1 MRLLLGLL
9 LLALSS
15 VGCVRVTYFRIS
27 HFEPVPDSALQQLQ
41 DSDAELQLCLET
53 LGAPLVVGEVPDG
66 IAVGY
71 GWQDRAHW
79 GVGVGYTFQRLLNVR
94 FDYRGVEDSLRGA
107 LLLFDENL
115 RLKTIRRGMLGDLT
129 RQLRRRP
136 ADPNEFEKDNG

>member
-53 LGAPLVVGEVPDG
+53 LGAPLVVAEVRKLSP
-66 IAVGY
+66 AP
-71 GWQDRAHW
+71 AHECSPE
-79 GVGVGYTFQRLLNVR
+79 GRSVL
-94 FDYRGVEDSLRGA
+94 S
-107 LLLFDENL
+107 
-115 RLKTIRRGMLGDLT
+115 RRCPQG
-129 RQLRRRP
+129 R
-136 ADPNEFEKDNG
+136 